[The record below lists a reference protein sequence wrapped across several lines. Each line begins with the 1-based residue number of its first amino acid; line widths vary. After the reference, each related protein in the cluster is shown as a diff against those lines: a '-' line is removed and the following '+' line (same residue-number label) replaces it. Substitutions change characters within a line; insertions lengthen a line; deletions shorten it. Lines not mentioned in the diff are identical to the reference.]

1 MELNNDVAT
10 IESLP
15 YEILKGIFPSVRYYV
30 SGQKWHL
37 MGLSKKKL
45 ENGKTETKAYGRY
58 EEEFHGKG
66 FSNPQSAW
74 EYAHTHYSKGKFR
87 IRAYVPELHEAEPN
101 LAVQR
106 SEKSV
111 LRRTNVIMSDR

>member
-1 MELNNDVAT
+1 MALNYDVEA
-10 IESLP
+10 IERLP
-15 YEILKGIFPSVRYYV
+15 YEILKEIFPSVRYYV

-58 EEEFHGKG
+58 EEEFCGKS
-66 FSNPQSAW
+66 FSNPQNAW
-74 EYAHTHYSKGKFR
+74 DYAHRHYSKDKYR
-87 IRAYVPELHEAEPN
+87 IRAYVPELHAAEPN
-101 LAVQR
+101 MAIQR